1 MPDEIHGNP
10 RDVISSTDSN
20 VDALQASSAAT
31 NAEPKPTITKWAEYS
46 RNYRQR
52 QKLARP
58 PKPPPK
64 TRAAIS
70 KAYRERQKLS
80 KSIETGA
87 ANIMPSKEKQQ
98 RKVAQP
104 NMPVAPVL
112 SPDDGPQH
120 IQHTVQVHRQSQPIT
135 QNVARKTTA
144 QRKKSTKINNR
155 NISQMNLDEIQ
166 EAPIQQP
173 RTTNGIDGIREAPIR
188 RLRTPHGI
196 DEIQDAPV
204 QNARTTHTNHANRND
219 WDNELDDR
227 SNSIRTQKKCKDIFK
242 HDAETEIVL
251 EPEADIEIQKEIVP
265 PTVGSALPERP
276 GFSSGQGLSLRH
288 MYGNVIN
295 VDTTTTTIKKEIDC
309 FDDDDINKVTAI
321 CEDISDE
328 DSKPD
333 AILDFEAEM
342 DMKTEIELANEEYTT
357 SELNT
362 PTSSGLSLRH
372 MYGNVINVDT
382 TTTTIKKEI
391 DCFDDDDINK
401 VTAICEDISDE
412 DSKPDA
418 VEAEMDMKTEIE
430 LANEE
435 YTTSELNTPTS
446 LINVPTLGFP
456 VTTQSQICVTLR
468 PNTSLNA
475 TMLASGEADR
485 ATTSDKSKKSVEKA
499 CKKSKIAV
507 LPCPSDITNASDV
520 GHKERRVFTISPP
533 STSLNISTQA
543 TVDTAKDEK
552 SVLSHPS
559 PTTAKEVTGTES
571 FNTKHSTHTSVP
583 EDTTNGSKKRKITSL
598 NEMYEIVL
606 KSINK
611 RDEREEQMMGI
622 LQGLTVAVTR
632 LTDNVQR
639 LEEVLTFC
647 KNN

>member
-1 MPDEIHGNP
+1 MASNQKRKPKTGAERQPQCSNAPAITRTKKNNAQVCREYRARKKTARENPDSDLHELNTVDMAECTSSENNAQRVVSESSLIVDADSHHIQQSSVANAT
-10 RDVISSTDSN
+10 RTSSTHR
-20 VDALQASSAAT
+20 VRAYRA
-31 NAEPKPTITKWAEYS
+31 
-46 RNYRQR
+46 RQR
-52 QKLARP
+52 ALIESTAGPSSVSVDDLIDPEQPYSGYKRNKSAHQTFDKQFYGNTFGHKCSVCDRLWFQNDLN
-58 PKPPPK
+58 KP
-64 TRAAIS
+64 
-70 KAYRERQKLS
+70 
-80 KSIETGA
+80 IESFT
-87 ANIMPSKEKQQ
+87 NILNTILPGVDIENILLCRTCRRSF
-98 RKVAQP
+98 
-104 NMPVAPVL
+104 
-112 SPDDGPQH
+112 
-120 IQHTVQVHRQSQPIT
+120 
-135 QNVARKTTA
+135 
-144 QRKKSTKINNR
+144 TK
-155 NISQMNLDEIQ
+155 NLDEIQ

-188 RLRTPHGI
+188 RTRTPHGI

-204 QNARTTHTNHANRND
+204 QNARTTHTNHANRNN
-219 WDNELDDR
+219 WDNEVDDR
-227 SNSIRTQKKCKDIFK
+227 SNAIRTQKKCKDILK

-295 VDTTTTTIKKEIDC
+295 VNTTTTTIKKEIDC

-342 DMKTEIELANEEYTT
+342 YMKTEIELAN
-357 SELNT
+357 
-362 PTSSGLSLRH
+362 
-372 MYGNVINVDT
+372 D
-382 TTTTIKKEI
+382 
-391 DCFDDDDINK
+391 
-401 VTAICEDISDE
+401 
-412 DSKPDA
+412 
-418 VEAEMDMKTEIE
+418 
-430 LANEE
+430 E

-456 VTTQSQICVTLR
+456 VTT
-468 PNTSLNA
+468 
-475 TMLASGEADR
+475 MLASGEAGR
-485 ATTSDKSKKSVEKA
+485 ATTSDKSKKSVEEA
-499 CKKSKIAV
+499 CKKRKIAL

-520 GHKERRVFTISPP
+520 GHIERRVFTISPP

-543 TVDTAKDEK
+543 TVDTAKAEK
-552 SVLSHPS
+552 IVLSHPS

-598 NEMYEIVL
+598 NEMYETVL

-611 RDEREEQMMGI
+611 RDEREEQIMGI
-622 LQGLTVAVTR
+622 LQGLAVAVTR
-632 LTDNVQR
+632 LSDNVQR